1 MKMEILKK
9 EWEIL
14 EFFLIML
21 MAFSKLEKLM
31 GFN

>member
-14 EFFLIML
+14 EFFLTML
-21 MAFSKLEKLM
+21 MVFSKLEKLM
-31 GFN
+31 DFN